1 MLVLGLMIG
10 SFLNVCA
17 IRIPNQTFFK
27 SVRSCCPAC
36 GKVIPFY
43 LNIPVLGYLFLR
55 GKAACCGAKI
65 SIQYPMVELITGII
79 FVIIYWE
86 FPFLS
91 SMNGGFM
98 LDQSELLRFLHALI
112 FSCLMLLCSVIDL
125 RLMIIPDVIS
135 IPMILLT
142 PLVIYF
148 HPDLDWKSS
157 LIGTVVGGL
166 SLYVVAWLYWFV
178 RREVGLGF
186 GDVKLLAAIGGWLG
200 YQAIIPTI
208 FLGSVLGAVFGLVA
222 LFVVKSMNLKS
233 ALPFGPFLAIG
244 AFLHLVLGSQLQEWL
259 FLVSQSK

>member
-1 MLVLGLMIG
+1 MLLFGLVIG

-17 IRIPNQTFFK
+17 IRIPDKTFFK
-27 SVRSCCPAC
+27 SARSCCPAC
-36 GKVIPFY
+36 RQVIPFY
-43 LNIPVLGYLFLR
+43 LNIPVLSYVLLR
-55 GKAACCGAKI
+55 GKAACCGTKI
-65 SIQYPMVELITGII
+65 SVQYPAIELITGCL
-79 FVIIYWE
+79 FVIIYWQ
-86 FPFLS
+86 FPFMS
-91 SMNGGFM
+91 FSNVGMVI
-98 LDQSELLRFLHALI
+98 DAAETLRFCHALI

-125 RLMIIPDVIS
+125 RLMIIPDVVS
-135 IPMILLT
+135 IPMILVT
-142 PLVIYF
+142 PLVVYF
-148 HPDLDWKSS
+148 QPDLDLKSS

-166 SLYVVAWLYWFV
+166 SLYIVAWAYWFV

-208 FLGSVLGAVFGLVA
+208 FLGSVLGALFGLVA
-222 LFVVKSMNLKS
+222 LVVSKKMNLRS